1 MLFGAR
7 RCLHR
12 LHKSRHELIDFA
24 RAGVAIIWQTK
35 KCCSFALEESEQCF
49 GNGVLIPAVES
60 GKWPEGSLKMNNNDT
75 AIISPRLFQ
84 SGNVLANYPNAR
96 GFVRE

>member
-7 RCLHR
+7 QQCMHR

-35 KCCSFALEESEQCF
+35 NAARLFWKKVSNALETEF
-49 GNGVLIPAVES
+49 
-60 GKWPEGSLKMNNNDT
+60 
-75 AIISPRLFQ
+75 
-84 SGNVLANYPNAR
+84 
-96 GFVRE
+96 